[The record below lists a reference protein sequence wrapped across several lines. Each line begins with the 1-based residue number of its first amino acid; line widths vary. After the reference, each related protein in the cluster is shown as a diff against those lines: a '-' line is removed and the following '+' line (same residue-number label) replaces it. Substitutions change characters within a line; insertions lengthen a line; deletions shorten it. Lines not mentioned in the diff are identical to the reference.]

1 VLSCNLFAD
10 ACSRLQDIEEEQVMV
25 ARMLHQ
31 LTAPTPG
38 LQFAILRA
46 ARAHLELG
54 GPARLKH
61 TYPALAFCGLKALRR
76 LTAAQQASSQE
87 ESGTAADAADA
98 AADADGAE
106 SKEGDGAAAAP
117 ADAPAAAAAAASSGD
132 AVDAESALQWLLEV
146 ALQLAEVPA
155 PMQALRLLLVC
166 AHVSSEEAGLEML
179 AYEFFEQVRLPGQQH
194 AAMCRRYVVCYNSM
208 CRIGDCVV
216 CCSA

>member
-1 VLSCNLFAD
+1 
-10 ACSRLQDIEEEQVMV
+10 LQDIEEEQVMV

-76 LTAAQQASSQE
+76 LNAVKQQQQQQQQP
-87 ESGTAADAADA
+87 DA

-106 SKEGDGAAAAP
+106 NDAEQAAAPAAAAP
-117 ADAPAAAAAAASSGD
+117 AAAAGD

-179 AYEFFEQVRLPGQQH
+179 AYEFFEQVR
-194 AAMCRRYVVCYNSM
+194 
-208 CRIGDCVV
+208 
-216 CCSA
+216 